1 MSNDAIVLLREDHK
15 EVRRLF
21 REYRALVASDDQDG
35 SGDGGGDS
43 DGKGDGG
50 AAQERRE
57 TVGRIVEA
65 LTVHTY
71 LEDELFYPRARQE
84 VPGLAGTMDRAKQE
98 HHVADLLCEEL
109 SRMTP
114 DDEGYDAK
122 AAVLIDAVER
132 HIEEEEGDWF
142 PQVRAALGRKELQ
155 EIGERMR
162 AVRET
167 APHQPTGGGMLHRI
181 ADALED

>member
-21 REYRALVASDDQDG
+21 REYHGLAEGDRDDP
-35 SGDGGGDS
+35 
-43 DGKGDGG
+43 
-50 AAQERRE
+50 ARHR
-57 TVGRIVEA
+57 TVQRIIES

-71 LEDELFYPRARQE
+71 LEDELLYPRIRQE
-84 VPGLAGTMDRAKQE
+84 VPGLAESMDRAEQE

-109 SRMTP
+109 SRMAP

-122 AAVLIDAVER
+122 TAVLIDAVER
-132 HIEEEEGDWF
+132 HIEQEESDWF
-142 PQVRAALGRKELQ
+142 PQVRATLGRKELR
-155 EIGERMR
+155 EMGERMQ

-167 APHQPTGGGMLHRI
+167 APRHPTSGGMLHRI
-181 ADALED
+181 ADALEG

>member
-1 MSNDAIVLLREDHK
+1 MSNDAIVLLREDHR

-21 REYRALVASDDQDG
+21 REYHGLAE
-35 SGDGGGDS
+35 GDGQGGD
-43 DGKGDGG
+43 D
-50 AAQERRE
+50 ARRE
-57 TVGRIVEA
+57 KVERIIEE

-71 LEDELFYPRARQE
+71 LEDQFFYPRVRQE
-84 VPGLAGTMDRAKQE
+84 VPGLADDMDRAKEE

-109 SRMTP
+109 GRMTSA
-114 DDEGYDAK
+114 DAGYDAK

-132 HIEEEEGDWF
+132 HIDKEESSWF

-155 EIGERMR
+155 EMGERMQ

-167 APHQPTGGGMLHRI
+167 VPRRPPGSGMLHRL
-181 ADALED
+181 ADALEG

>member
-21 REYRALVASDDQDG
+21 REYRGLAG
-35 SGDGGGDS
+35 GDGRGGDR
-43 DGKGDGG
+43 
-50 AAQERRE
+50 ARRE
-57 TVGRIVEA
+57 TVEKIVEA

-71 LEDELFYPRARQE
+71 LEDELVYPRIRQE
-84 VPGLAGTMDRAKQE
+84 VPGFAADMDRAKEE

-109 SRMTP
+109 SRMSP

-122 AAVLIDAVER
+122 TAVLIDAVER
-132 HIEEEEGDWF
+132 HIEEEEGTWF
-142 PQVRAALGRKELQ
+142 PKVRAAFGRKELR
-155 EIGERMR
+155 EMGERMQ

-167 APHQPTGGGMLHRI
+167 APRRPLGAGMLHRI
-181 ADALED
+181 ADALEG

>member
-21 REYRALVASDDQDG
+21 REYRGLVE
-35 SGDGGGDS
+35 GDGE
-43 DGKGDGG
+43 GG
-50 AAQERRE
+50 AQARRE
-57 TVGRIVEA
+57 KVERIVEE

-71 LEDELFYPRARQE
+71 LEDELFYPRIRRE
-84 VPGLAGTMDRAKQE
+84 VPGLAEAMDRAKEE

-122 AAVLIDAVER
+122 TAVLIDAVER
-132 HIEEEEGDWF
+132 HIEQEEGDWF
-142 PQVRAALGRKELQ
+142 PEVRSALGRKELQ
-155 EIGERMR
+155 EIGERMQ

-167 APHQPTGGGMLHRI
+167 APRRPTGGGVLHRI
-181 ADALED
+181 ASALEG

>member
-21 REYRALVASDDQDG
+21 REYRATTGATGGG
-35 SGDGGGDS
+35 SGDAAEGDR
-43 DGKGDGG
+43 
-50 AAQERRE
+50 AARHEA
-57 TVGRIVEA
+57 VDRIVEA

-71 LEDELFYPRARQE
+71 LEEELFYPRVRRE
-84 VPGLAGTMDRAKQE
+84 VPGLAEEMDRAREE

-109 SRMTP
+109 SRMSP
-114 DDEGYDAK
+114 EDEGYDAK
-122 AAVLIDAVER
+122 TAVLIDVVER
-132 HIEEEEGDWF
+132 HIAEEEGDWF
-142 PQVRAALGRKELQ
+142 PLVRASLGRKEIQ

-167 APHQPTGGGMLHRI
+167 APRRPTGGGVLHRI
-181 ADALED
+181 ADAIEG

>member
-21 REYRALVASDDQDG
+21 REYQGFAQDG
-35 SGDGGGDS
+35 HDP
-43 DGKGDGG
+43 
-50 AAQERRE
+50 ERAG
-57 TVGRIVEA
+57 TVKQIIES

-71 LEDELFYPRARQE
+71 LEDELVYPRIRQE
-84 VPGLAGTMDRAKQE
+84 VPGLDEEMDRAEQE

-109 SRMTP
+109 SRMDP

-122 AAVLIDAVER
+122 TAVLIDAVER
-132 HIEEEEGDWF
+132 HIEQEETEWF
-142 PQVRAALGRKELQ
+142 PRVRAALGRNELR
-155 EIGERMR
+155 ELGERMQ

-167 APHQPTGGGMLHRI
+167 APRHPTAGGVLHRI
-181 ADALED
+181 ADALEG

>member
-21 REYRALVASDDQDG
+21 REYRGLAE
-35 SGDGGGDS
+35 GDGE
-43 DGKGDGG
+43 GG
-50 AAQERRE
+50 AQARRE
-57 TVGRIVEA
+57 KVERIVEA

-71 LEDELFYPRARQE
+71 LEDELVYPRIRRE
-84 VPGLAGTMDRAKQE
+84 VPGLAETMDRAKEE

-132 HIEEEEGDWF
+132 HIEEEEGEWF
-142 PQVRAALGRKELQ
+142 PQVRAVLGRKELQ

-167 APHQPTGGGMLHRI
+167 APRRPTAGGMLHRI
-181 ADALED
+181 ADALES